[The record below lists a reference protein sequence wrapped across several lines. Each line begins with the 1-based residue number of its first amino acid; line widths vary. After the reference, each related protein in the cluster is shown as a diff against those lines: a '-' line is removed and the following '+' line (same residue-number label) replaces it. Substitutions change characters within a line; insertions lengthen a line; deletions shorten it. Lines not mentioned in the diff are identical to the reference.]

1 MSLTRWLLAPLAPLY
16 GLAVRLR
23 NRAFDQHPER
33 TAAVPVPV
41 VSVGNLTTGGTG
53 KTPVALYLA
62 RPWSGPAGAPP
73 SCPGATADTG
83 PWTPWPWSRVLPI
96 RPRPVMNL

>member
-53 KTPVALYLA
+53 KTPVALYLVQA
-62 RPWSGPAGAPP
+62 LERAGRRAAIVSRGYGGRRAVDPMTVEPGSAPP
-73 SCPGATADTG
+73 RPGTS
-83 PWTPWPWSRVLPI
+83 P
-96 RPRPVMNL
+96 